1 MADDKS
7 SIFTEKAQGKLRS
20 PDDLNEYVRVTN
32 PSVWV
37 VLAACIVLLAGLLA
51 WGLFGTVTTSV
62 RATGAYVDGQT
73 VCFLPADKASK
84 VNAGD
89 VANVGGAL
97 MEVESMSAVP
107 LSRAEVRE
115 IVGGDYLADTLA
127 EDDWVY
133 AVRFIS
139 DGEPGFSEGVPLSV
153 DITTEKIAP
162 IELLFGD
169 AA

>member
-1 MADDKS
+1 
-7 SIFTEKAQGKLRS
+7 
-20 PDDLNEYVRVTN
+20 
-32 PSVWV
+32 
-37 VLAACIVLLAGLLA
+37 
-51 WGLFGTVTTSV
+51 
-62 RATGAYVDGQT
+62 
-73 VCFLPADKASK
+73 
-84 VNAGD
+84 
-89 VANVGGAL
+89 
-97 MEVESMSAVP
+97 MSAVP